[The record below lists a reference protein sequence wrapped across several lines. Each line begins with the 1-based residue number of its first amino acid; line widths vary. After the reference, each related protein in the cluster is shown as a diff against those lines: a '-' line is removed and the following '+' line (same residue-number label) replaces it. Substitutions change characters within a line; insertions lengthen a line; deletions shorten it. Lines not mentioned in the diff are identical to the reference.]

1 MLLQNVCICTCAIV
15 RIYKCVC
22 VCMCVCTCVYVCMCE
37 CCCCYAV
44 SAKVYCPHDVAGNQ
58 LSLGFRA
65 RIASRQAW
73 PASRSKGSTTVQLLY
88 NMHTCYARKQI
99 CMHIRRYVSMNVYVS
114 ICMYISMYVHV
125 YYVHTYIHRR
135 VCMYTCMRVY
145 INF

>member
-1 MLLQNVCICTCAIV
+1 MYMCNCMYIQV
-15 RIYKCVC
+15 RVRVHVC
-22 VCMCVCTCVYVCMCE
+22 VHVFVCVHVYA

-44 SAKVYCPHDVAGNQ
+44 SAEVYCPHDVAGNQ

-114 ICMYISMYVHV
+114 ICMYVSMYVHV

-135 VCMYTCMRVY
+135 VCIYMCMRVY
-145 INF
+145 IIF